1 MNDDGKGNVK
11 VQELIYLS
19 ERLPE
24 KFAEAIAKALAEI
37 ELGVKE
43 VSWARIID
51 IELSTARD
59 TPQLYDD
66 FPEMPNCVIYLPD
79 STGTASIYFDSPGGH
94 EFPMGTTFKKIRR
107 TFRRLYVK
115 NSAQSGSMMYLLLA
129 KGDAVVESYT
139 MTPAD
144 IQAQYRPVIASTA
157 TPLNASQEY
166 TSSWYDCAN
175 YGKVTILSAADVAGT
190 LKVQQSTD
198 GSNADFESSWSASS
212 VTIGGTTKYVVSAIV
227 ELSARYVRVI
237 YTNST
242 SDQTWFRLTAMAR
255 VI

>member
-1 MNDDGKGNVK
+1 MNGDGKGNVK

-37 ELGVKE
+37 ELGVRE
-43 VSWARIID
+43 VTWARIID
-51 IELSTARD
+51 IELSTARN
-59 TPQLYDD
+59 T
-66 FPEMPNCVIYLPD
+66 
-79 STGTASIYFDSPGGH
+79 SIYFDSPGDH

-115 NSAQSGSMMYLLLA
+115 NSAQSGSIMYLLLA

-144 IQAQYRPVIASTA
+144 IQAQYRPVIASTT
-157 TPLNASQEY
+157 TPLSASQEY

-198 GSNADFESSWSASS
+198 GSNADFERSWSTSS

-227 ELSARYVRVI
+227 ELSARYCRII
-237 YTNST
+237 YTNGS
-242 SDQTWFRLTAMAR
+242 SDQSWFRLTAMAK
-255 VI
+255 VF